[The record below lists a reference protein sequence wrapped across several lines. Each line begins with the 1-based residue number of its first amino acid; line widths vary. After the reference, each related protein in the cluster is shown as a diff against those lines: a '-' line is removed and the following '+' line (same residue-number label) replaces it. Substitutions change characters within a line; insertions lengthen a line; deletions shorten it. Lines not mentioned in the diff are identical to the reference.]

1 MILLDESSFGLH
13 ADTIELRQS
22 SSFLGESCELSEL
35 TTGALSEMHNLTVAM
50 ARFEHRCITESSDS
64 ALLEAGVREFFKKAI
79 DTIKKWWNQFVAW
92 LGSMWTRI
100 KDVFVKRADWLGRN
114 KAAVLALTAENLKGL
129 RVKIGQNVIDTDW
142 AGTATKVM
150 NEAKEVV
157 AYSSSSSQLG
167 SDDRSMLTRAKEK
180 LMSPFKSR
188 DEAASVAKRISD
200 ELIGQEN
207 EVDAVPGLVKNCV
220 TAAESSFKAIDQMKG
235 AKMVAEAALKEAE
248 GLQRMS
254 GDDSKTMNGR
264 IAFLRGIGPEVQG
277 LISGYAAALNT
288 ANGQAMGVVVK
299 AASRASSKKPE
310 VQNNSGDL
318 LAAFMG

>member
-1 MILLDESSFGLH
+1 MILESSFGLY
-13 ADTIELRQS
+13 ADNTELYQS
-22 SSFLGESCELSEL
+22 SNFLGESCELSEL
-35 TTGALSEMHNLTVAM
+35 TTSALSEMHNLTVAM

-64 ALLEAGVREFFKKAI
+64 GLLEAGVREFFKKAV
-79 DTIKKWWNQFVAW
+79 DTIKKWWNQFTAW

-100 KDVFVKRADWLGRN
+100 KDVFVKRSDWLGRN

-142 AGTATKVM
+142 SGTAVKVM

-157 AYSSSSSQLG
+157 SYSSSPSQLG

-180 LMSPFKSR
+180 LMSPFKNS
-188 DEAASVAKRISD
+188 DAAASVAKRIND

-220 TAAESSFKAIDQMKG
+220 TAAENSFKAIDQMKG

-264 IAFLRGIGPEVQG
+264 IAFLRGIGPEVQS
-277 LISGYAAALNT
+277 LISGYTAALNT

-299 AASRASSKKPE
+299 AAARVSSKKPE

-318 LAAFMG
+318 LAAFMS